1 MQNEVSK
8 ISSEIILSHM
18 MGSEFDKEKLLK
30 TIEKE
35 KLNDIYKRY
44 YRATNEQGGF
54 GIGLN
59 IVNDICSFYK
69 IKIIVESQINEG
81 TTFTLTF

>member
-1 MQNEVSK
+1 MQNRELIIKDSGIGISK
-8 ISSEIILSHM
+8 
-18 MGSEFDKEKLLK
+18 DKIK
-30 TIEKE
+30 
-35 KLNDIYKRY
+35 DIFNRY

-69 IKIIVESQINEG
+69 IKIIVESQINKG
-81 TTFTLTF
+81 TTFSLTF